1 MIKIQKILVL
11 FIVAMSVSPSFAM
24 GEGNRNLFLIGVM
37 GISPIIILRFFEF
50 DKLDYLLLLF
60 LTTIVVFPPLLH
72 PETMRWSTV
81 LYSIMF
87 GLTFIAYKQ
96 LLKRSH
102 FSILN
107 YFKILKL
114 LIFAYFIVLL
124 IQQFCVLTG
133 LPVFNLS
140 NYDATQPWKLNSLSA
155 EPSHSGRI
163 VGLLMYSF
171 ITIKEKFLNRNYDLK
186 KDSRKDKWVWLAF
199 TWTMLTMGSGTAF
212 LFIAI
217 IFLKFIRF
225 KNFMP
230 LFIIGIAAVILVSN
244 IENLAFERT
253 IKTLTATLTFDEANI
268 IAADHSASIRIVPM
282 IILLKMID
290 LSSTN
295 GWFGHGVDHVG
306 TFLSDMVPG
315 LNEGITGG
323 GLFQLCM
330 EYGFISFVLFV
341 IFSFKTV
348 FNRNDYFNILFW
360 FFLVVMYGLNTQILW
375 LCLILI
381 FTNNYFFYNSKLK
394 IHKNE

>member
-1 MIKIQKILVL
+1 
-11 FIVAMSVSPSFAM
+11 
-24 GEGNRNLFLIGVM
+24 
-37 GISPIIILRFFEF
+37 
-50 DKLDYLLLLF
+50 
-60 LTTIVVFPPLLH
+60 
-72 PETMRWSTV
+72 
-81 LYSIMF
+81 
-87 GLTFIAYKQ
+87 
-96 LLKRSH
+96 
-102 FSILN
+102 
-107 YFKILKL
+107 
-114 LIFAYFIVLL
+114 
-124 IQQFCVLTG
+124 
-133 LPVFNLS
+133 
-140 NYDATQPWKLNSLSA
+140 
-155 EPSHSGRI
+155 
-163 VGLLMYSF
+163 
-171 ITIKEKFLNRNYDLK
+171 
-186 KDSRKDKWVWLAF
+186 
-199 TWTMLTMGSGTAF
+199 
-212 LFIAI
+212 
-217 IFLKFIRF
+217 
-225 KNFMP
+225 
-230 LFIIGIAAVILVSN
+230 
-244 IENLAFERT
+244 
-253 IKTLTATLTFDEANI
+253 
-268 IAADHSASIRIVPM
+268 M